1 MATRS
6 PFMLGEWYHCYNR
19 GFEKNTVF
27 RSSVE
32 YERFLIYLFVS
43 NSTERLRVSDIP
55 NTELHTIFSSVNTN
69 NSDPIVEVGAYSLM
83 PNHVHFLLKE
93 IHKGG
98 IASYMQ
104 RVFTG
109 YTMYF
114 NNKHQRTG
122 SLFSGTFKSKH
133 VHDDTYLKQALPY
146 VLLNP
151 VELFESNWKSGVGS
165 IKSISE
171 KLLEYPYSSLVDFM
185 GSDRPQSKI
194 VHTNWEQYYD
204 QIPTLDD
211 MLASAQEYYQEHSP
225 QV

>member
-6 PFMLGEWYHCYNR
+6 PFALGEWYHCYNR
-19 GFEKNTVF
+19 GFEKNSVF
-27 RSSVE
+27 RSSEE
-32 YERFLIYLFVS
+32 YERFLIYMFVS

-55 NTELHTIFSSVNTN
+55 TTDLHGIYANIHQNNTEPL
-69 NSDPIVEVGAYSLM
+69 VEIGAYSLM
-83 PNHVHFLLKE
+83 PNHVHFLVKE
-93 IHKGG
+93 IREGG

-133 VHDDTYLKQALPY
+133 VFDDRYLKQVLPY
-146 VLLNP
+146 ILLNP
-151 VELFESNWKSGVGS
+151 AELFEPDWEYGFSSTQ
-165 IKSISE
+165 SISK
-171 KLLEYPYSSLVDFM
+171 KLLEYPYSSLIDFI
-185 GSDRPQSKI
+185 GSERPQHKI
-194 VHTNWEQYYD
+194 VQTKWDNYYD
-204 QIPTLDD
+204 QTPTLDE
-211 MLASAQEYYQEHSP
+211 MLLSAQEYYREHSP